1 MRSIVKTRR
10 KHVGKTTEYVND
22 DSSME
27 SFTLSLSESTRN
39 QQDAK
44 STEEVPLLLPGEK
57 IADPFDNSNNDDNDE
72 DTADDPMEEDDETD
86 TETEI
91 DETDEQLPASLDAS
105 NDAESAH
112 AIMEAIDPNISND
125 IIFHKIL
132 DHGTKDGTFFSK
144 HSTMTQTES
153 PTS

>member
-1 MRSIVKTRR
+1 MTYYILTEPTSTKVKRQVLMRSIVKTRR

-72 DTADDPMEEDDETD
+72 DTADDPMEEDDET
-86 TETEI
+86 EI
-91 DETDEQLPASLDAS
+91 DETDEQNQPQQ
-105 NDAESAH
+105 
-112 AIMEAIDPNISND
+112 
-125 IIFHKIL
+125 K
-132 DHGTKDGTFFSK
+132 
-144 HSTMTQTES
+144 
-153 PTS
+153 